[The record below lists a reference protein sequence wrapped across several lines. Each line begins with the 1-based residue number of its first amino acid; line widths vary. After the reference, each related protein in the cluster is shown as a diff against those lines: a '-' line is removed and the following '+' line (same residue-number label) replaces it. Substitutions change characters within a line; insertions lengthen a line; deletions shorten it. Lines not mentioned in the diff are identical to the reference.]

1 MILAGGILAGVISK
15 AVKGYR
21 DLNKTMAINSAEA
34 AINAKAI
41 DVASNSIGKTGK
53 VAKTLKVI

>member
-1 MILAGGILAGVISK
+1 
-15 AVKGYR
+15 
-21 DLNKTMAINSAEA
+21 MAINSAEA
-34 AINAKAI
+34 TINAKAI

>member
-1 MILAGGILAGVISK
+1 
-15 AVKGYR
+15 
-21 DLNKTMAINSAEA
+21 MAINSAE

>member
-1 MILAGGILAGVISK
+1 
-15 AVKGYR
+15 
-21 DLNKTMAINSAEA
+21 MAINSAEA